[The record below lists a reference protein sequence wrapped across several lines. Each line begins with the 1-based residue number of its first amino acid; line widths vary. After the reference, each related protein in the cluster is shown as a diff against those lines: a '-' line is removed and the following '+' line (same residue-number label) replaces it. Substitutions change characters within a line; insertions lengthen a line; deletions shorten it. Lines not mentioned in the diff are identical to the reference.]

1 MIGRL
6 TGKILE
12 KNPPE
17 ILLEVGGIGYE
28 ILCPMSS
35 FYEMGESNSS
45 HYTRI
50 FTLKKMLKPYTAS
63 SLKMKKLSLES

>member
-28 ILCPMSS
+28 I
-35 FYEMGESNSS
+35 
-45 HYTRI
+45 
-50 FTLKKMLKPYTAS
+50 
-63 SLKMKKLSLES
+63 